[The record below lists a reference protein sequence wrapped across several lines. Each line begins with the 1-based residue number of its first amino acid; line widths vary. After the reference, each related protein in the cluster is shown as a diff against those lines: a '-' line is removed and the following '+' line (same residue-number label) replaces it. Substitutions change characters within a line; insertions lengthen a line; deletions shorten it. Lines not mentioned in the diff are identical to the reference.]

1 MKRFFNLIAIAA
13 LGIMFACTS
22 DDLDYQTDVNTNNE
36 EVLHEKE
43 LLKYTNNFSNSF
55 ASSTRSN
62 DEKIK

>member
-22 DDLDYQTDVNTNNE
+22 DDLDYQTDVNTNDE

-43 LLKYTNNFSNSF
+43 LLKYTNNF
-55 ASSTRSN
+55 RGVL
-62 DEKIK
+62 